1 MSAIAPQA
9 VGGRGVIPF
18 WAAAHQVVFD
28 AFSSDSWT
36 PGAATVN
43 LFQGALS
50 QVKPYPFLQALWL
63 KFTSAS
69 GSGAGNVTT
78 DYPGSLLSIFRF
90 QDPNGH
96 AIVDTDGVG
105 LWWLDKY
112 GNYAWV
118 SDPVKLPN
126 YSSTAATPQA
136 SFLVPFQFS
145 TLGVGALP
153 NMDAS
158 GPYRIFATG
167 NTSAAIYSTAPAST
181 IPKVTVTAG
190 LEAWSLPAAQ
200 SRVNGSAQVQ
210 APPPLDRGIVLVRE
224 YTKQSYSIQSGGGIQ
239 TMRFTRVGNIV
250 AKWIFVLR
258 NSSGNRIDWISAGAA
273 TGSTIQLAF
282 DTNPLFQI
290 DPQHLIERM
299 MRKRPSG
306 YTYDTGLLVVDL
318 DDPTEIDIQ
327 TDAFDASMDSMLQT
341 AQSSSIELTVN
352 WQAGAGSGTLECY
365 TLDVTATTV
374 TGQPYSFAYAG
385 QLLAPV
391 PPGQIRS

>member
-9 VGGRGVIPF
+9 VGGRGPIPF
-18 WAAAHQVVFD
+18 WAASHQVVFD
-28 AFSSDSWT
+28 NFSSDSWT

-63 KFTSAS
+63 KFTSS
-69 GSGAGNVTT
+69 LGGGAGNIAT
-78 DYPGSLLSIFRF
+78 DYPGSLLSLFRF

-96 AIVDTDGVG
+96 AIIDCDGVG
-105 LWWLDKY
+105 LWWLNKY

-118 SDPVKLPN
+118 GDPVKLPN
-126 YSSTAATPQA
+126 YSATPATPQA
-136 SFLVPFQFS
+136 SFYVPFQFS
-145 TLGVGALP
+145 TLGVGSLP

-167 NTSAAIYSTAPAST
+167 NTSAAIFSTNPATT
-181 IPKVTVTAG
+181 IPKMTVAAG
-190 LEAWSLPAAQ
+190 LEAWSLPAPQ
-200 SRVNGSAQVQ
+200 SRVNGSPQVQ
-210 APPPLDRGIVLVRE
+210 APPPLDRGVVLVRE
-224 YTKQSYSIQSGGGIQ
+224 YTKQSYSIQSGGGQQ

-250 AKWIFVLR
+250 AKWILELR
-258 NSSGNRIDWISAGAA
+258 NSSGVRIDWISSGLA
-273 TGSTIQLAF
+273 TGTTLQLAF
-282 DTNPLFQI
+282 DTNPIFQI

-306 YTYDTGLLVVDL
+306 FSYDTGLLVIDL
-318 DDPTEIDIQ
+318 DDPAELDLQ

-341 AQSSSIELTVN
+341 AQSSSIELAAN
-352 WQAGAGSGTLECY
+352 FQSGAGSGTVNCY